1 MLVGPRLRGLPHDRD
16 GFIPVDAT
24 GAIRGVPSAYG
35 AGDATTVP
43 YKQGGLAAQQGA
55 LAARA
60 IAATAGAEVAE
71 VQPHPTL
78 RARTGTGLGATWFET
93 HILASDERAAV
104 VAHTPLWRPPTKV
117 SMPYLATYLER
128 VEARIAD

>member
-1 MLVGPRLRGLPHDRD
+1 VPH
-16 GFIPVDAT
+16 GF
-24 GAIRGVPSAYG
+24 G

-60 IAATAGAEVAE
+60 IARTAGVEVADVE
-71 VQPHPTL
+71 PHPTL
-78 RARTGTGLGATWFET
+78 RARTGSGLGATWFAT
-93 HILASDERAAV
+93 PVLASDERAAV
-104 VAHTPLWRPPTKV
+104 VAHTPLWRSPTKV